1 MNKKYLQIITL
12 ILILTLVVVAAAACG
27 QQESNT
33 APEGEVEQQNE
44 DQSDNGQDVD
54 DSLERVMNDGKIRIG
69 LDDAYPPMAFRDDNN
84 ELIGYD
90 IDLANEIASRMGID
104 IEWVPSEWSGVILAL
119 TSGKF
124 DLLMSGLSMTKE
136 RAQEIDFSPA
146 YILQG
151 QVVVVK
157 EGEDSIK
164 TKEDLKG
171 KVVGTQLGS
180 TGEKAAE
187 KLEGLKELKKYSKYT
202 EAFLDLSNDR
212 IEAIVV
218 DEVVGRHY
226 LTKRPNE
233 FKVQFSLV
241 DEPVGIGFR
250 KQDKAL
256 QEAVNSVLK
265 EMTEDGTTAE
275 ISERWFGENI
285 SVFEEISF
293 EQEIQDEE

>member
-1 MNKKYLQIITL
+1 VNKKYLRMITL
-12 ILILTLVVVAAAACG
+12 FLVLTMVVVAAAGCG
-27 QQESNT
+27 QQEAKGPENEPAQNGEQSN
-33 APEGEVEQQNE
+33 N
-44 DQSDNGQDVD
+44 DQDVD
-54 DSLERVMNDGKIRIG
+54 GSLERVKNAGKITIG
-69 LDDAYPPMAFRDDNN
+69 LDDAYPPMSFRDDDNK
-84 ELIGYD
+84 LIGYD
-90 IDLANEIASRMGID
+90 IDLSSEIGKRLGVEV
-104 IEWVPSEWSGVILAL
+104 EWIPSDWSGVILAL

-124 DLLMSGLSMTKE
+124 DLLMSGLSMTEE
-136 RAQEIDFSPA
+136 RAKQIDFSPA
-146 YILQG
+146 YIMQG
-151 QVVVVK
+151 QVVIVK
-157 EGEDSIK
+157 EGENSIN

-171 KVVGTQLGS
+171 KIVGTQLGS
-180 TGEKAAE
+180 TGEEAAE

-212 IEAIVV
+212 IKAIVV

-256 QEAVNSVLK
+256 QEAVNNVLK

-275 ISERWFGENI
+275 ISKRWFGEDI
-285 SVFEEISF
+285 SVCEEISF
-293 EQEIQDEE
+293 E